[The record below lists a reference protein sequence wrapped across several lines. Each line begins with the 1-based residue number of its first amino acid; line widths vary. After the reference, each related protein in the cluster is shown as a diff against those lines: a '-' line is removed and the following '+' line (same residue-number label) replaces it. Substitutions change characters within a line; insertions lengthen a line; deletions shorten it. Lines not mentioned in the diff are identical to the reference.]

1 MNKSELVEAIA
12 ARTDV
17 ARKDVAAVLDGL
29 FVEVSKVVAK
39 GDEKVSIPG
48 FVTFEQTER
57 SARTGRNPQT
67 GETINVAASKA
78 VKITAGSK
86 LKSIAKGD
94 VQPDE

>member
-1 MNKSELVEAIA
+1 MNKSELVDAIA

-29 FVEVSKVVAK
+29 FVEVSKVVAR
-39 GDEKVSIPG
+39 GEEKVTIPG

-57 SARTGRNPQT
+57 GARTGRNPAT
-67 GETINVAASKA
+67 GESIEVAASKA

-86 LKSIAKGD
+86 LKAIAKGD
-94 VQPDE
+94 AQPEA

>member
-12 ARTDV
+12 ARTDL
-17 ARKDVAAVLDGL
+17 ARKDVAAVLDGM

-39 GDEKVSIPG
+39 GGEKVTIPG
-48 FVTFEQTER
+48 FITFEQTER

-67 GETINVAASKA
+67 GEAIEVAASKA

-86 LKSIAKGD
+86 LKSIAKGEIPPED
-94 VQPDE
+94 